1 MIELRLAVP
10 KLSILDGAIMLT
22 DVNLNIFGTQSTNES
37 VIYKYVFYDA
47 AYDDVFYNESS
58 GDGAGG
64 DDNDG
69 GESGDNGGES
79 GGNSGEGGTYMMT
92 NCSVADDVVEEEAG
106 ACKPPKPP
114 APVVTPPPPPQPS
127 HSPPPPPL
135 PPLMP
140 PPLMPPPPSPP
151 PGDICSEDNMVAGC
165 KCASNGFGNDQ
176 PDNPFEKTG
185 LCCDESTKK
194 TVKGAQVTS
203 WAGVGHSSTFQL
215 NVNGFGHRHT
225 DRDSHR
231 QVCNVEP
238 KSTRV
243 ASPWSR
249 AKCAKYSPP
258 PRPPPPMP
266 PPPSPPPS
274 SWCYKNNFFEVGWC
288 RLPVSK
294 PELKA
299 CLVPALEPNM

>member
-1 MIELRLAVP
+1 
-10 KLSILDGAIMLT
+10 
-22 DVNLNIFGTQSTNES
+22 
-37 VIYKYVFYDA
+37 
-47 AYDDVFYNESS
+47 
-58 GDGAGG
+58 
-64 DDNDG
+64 
-69 GESGDNGGES
+69 
-79 GGNSGEGGTYMMT
+79 
-92 NCSVADDVVEEEAG
+92 
-106 ACKPPKPP
+106 
-114 APVVTPPPPPQPS
+114 
-127 HSPPPPPL
+127 
-135 PPLMP
+135 
-140 PPLMPPPPSPP
+140 
-151 PGDICSEDNMVAGC
+151 MVAGC
-165 KCASNGFGNDQ
+165 KCASQGFGY
-176 PDNPFEKTG
+176 PSATRYLDNPPEKTG

-194 TVKGAQVTS
+194 TAKGAQVTS

-238 KSTRV
+238 KSRRV

-288 RLPVSK
+288 RLPCQNPS
-294 PELKA
+294 
-299 CLVPALEPNM
+299 